1 MNNNEIKELIHLID
15 QSSLKYFELEN
26 SSVSLK
32 LSKRE
37 SDIVNV
43 TQDNSTEDQ
52 NDSLHETLNNS
63 EVKKQSNENNSNAV
77 NNIEE
82 DQSADEAFH
91 KIKSPI
97 VGTSYRS
104 SSPDSP
110 DFVKV
115 GDLVDA
121 GQTILII
128 EAMKVMNEIKSDVS
142 GVIEEILIED
152 GQAIEFDQALIK
164 INVN

>member
-26 SSVSLK
+26 ASVSLK

-37 SDIVNV
+37 AD
-43 TQDNSTEDQ
+43 
-52 NDSLHETLNNS
+52 HLNNTS
-63 EVKKQSNENNSNAV
+63 DNQKEVQNTSSPVNSSQQNNTSAEPIKNDAV
-77 NNIEE
+77 LEE
-82 DQSADEAFH
+82 ETETNTADELLH
-91 KIKSPI
+91 VIKSPI

-110 DFVKV
+110 VFVKV
-115 GDLVDA
+115 GDVVEA
-121 GQTILII
+121 GQTVLII

-142 GVIEEILIED
+142 GVIEEILVED
-152 GQAIEFDQALIK
+152 GQAIEYDHALIK
-164 INVN
+164 IKVN

>member
-26 SSVSLK
+26 ASVSLK

-37 SDIVNV
+37 ADQVSNAAENSKDVQSSSSQTSSNQPV
-43 TQDNSTEDQ
+43 TNTVESVKNDFNIKEQEETNTEDEL
-52 NDSLHETLNNS
+52 LH
-63 EVKKQSNENNSNAV
+63 V
-77 NNIEE
+77 
-82 DQSADEAFH
+82 
-91 KIKSPI
+91 IKSPI

-110 DFVKV
+110 VFVEV
-115 GDLVDA
+115 GDAVKA
-121 GQTILII
+121 GQTVLII

-142 GVIEEILIED
+142 GVVEEILVED
-152 GQAIEFDQALIK
+152 GQAIEYDHALLKIK
-164 INVN
+164 VN

>member
-15 QSSLKYFELEN
+15 QSGLKYFEMEN
-26 SSVSLK
+26 DSVSLK

-37 SDIVNV
+37 SDHVNI
-43 TQDNSTEDQ
+43 TQDKPTENQ
-52 NDSLHETLNNS
+52 NDALHETLNNT
-63 EVKKQSNENNSNAV
+63 EVKKQSKEKNENTL
-77 NNIEE
+77 NNTEE
-82 DQSADEAFH
+82 DNAADETLH
-91 KIKSPI
+91 NIKSPI

-115 GDLVDA
+115 GDSVDA

-152 GQAIEFDQALIK
+152 GQAIEYDQALIK

>member
-37 SDIVNV
+37 SDQV
-43 TQDNSTEDQ
+43 TGMQDNSTQEQ
-52 NDSLHETLNNS
+52 NDSLHETSNND
-63 EVKKQSNENNSNAV
+63 EVIKQSKKNNENTV
-77 NNIEE
+77 NDVEE
-82 DQSADEAFH
+82 DHSTDESIH
-91 KIKSPI
+91 NIKSPI

-152 GQAIEFDQALIK
+152 GQAIEFDQALVKIK
-164 INVN
+164 TN